1 MKLTHIIEQPVQQQ
15 GPPPINMQAIEGMIG
30 QIVPDPAYA
39 DEVRQALGMLGSGRQ
54 LTREHNQVI
63 LTFLTMLSS

>member
-1 MKLTHIIEQPVQQQ
+1 MKLSHIIEQPPGGE

-30 QIVPDPAYA
+30 QVVQDPALA
-39 DEVRQALGMLGSGRQ
+39 DEVSQALGMLGSGRQ

-63 LTFLTMLSS
+63 LTYLTMMSS

>member
-1 MKLTHIIEQPVQQQ
+1 MKLTHIIEQQ
-15 GPPPINMQAIEGMIG
+15 GPPPINMQAINGMIG
-30 QIVPDPAYA
+30 QVVPDPAYA
-39 DEVRQALGMLGSGRQ
+39 DEIRQALGMLGSGRQ